1 MDAETLKKALDKLEK
16 HLTKTKSQGYLK
28 FPIEEITLINGEDG
42 ADAIEIDF
50 TSERLKSLVIEP
62 DGRAVIEIMQ
72 EVEL

>member
-16 HLTKTKSQGYLK
+16 HLSKAKSQGYMK

-42 ADAIEIDF
+42 ADALEIDF
-50 TSERLKSLVIEP
+50 ASERLKSLVIEP